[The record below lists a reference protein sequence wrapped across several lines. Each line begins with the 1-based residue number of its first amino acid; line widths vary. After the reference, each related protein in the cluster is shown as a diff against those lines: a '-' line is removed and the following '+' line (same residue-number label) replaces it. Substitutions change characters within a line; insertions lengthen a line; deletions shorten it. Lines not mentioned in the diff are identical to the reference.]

1 MRRAGRKG
9 SWRCPVWP
17 DWCGFGG
24 VKIGQ
29 GFGDGA
35 IIFTRIRRVEFSARF
50 CGAMGRGAHL
60 ALGDVVHVDRDRP
73 QGVLGV
79 RPLRRIVPVIQDIAQ
94 LLQLRKG
101 LHREL
106 LACVRCT
113 LCPVRSCGCA
123 APSLSCGFRPLY
135 PPRSTANALA
145 CLLSATT
152 SIPTPETGT
161 QVPLRAQPRSPKCR
175 RVGRTKN
182 PEEVEPLGS
191 QTATEQTRAALK
203 LPRQIARPRRAR
215 QSGRGGH
222 RAR

>member
-1 MRRAGRKG
+1 
-9 SWRCPVWP
+9 
-17 DWCGFGG
+17 
-24 VKIGQ
+24 
-29 GFGDGA
+29 
-35 IIFTRIRRVEFSARF
+35 
-50 CGAMGRGAHL
+50 MGRGAHL
-60 ALGDVVHVDRDRP
+60 ALGDVVHVDRERP
-73 QGVLGV
+73 QAVLGV

-106 LACVRCT
+106 LACSAASF
-113 LCPVRSCGCA
+113 CPVRSL
-123 APSLSCGFRPLY
+123 PPVVTRFRPLY

-191 QTATEQTRAALK
+191 QTPHSATEQTRAALK

-215 QSGRGGH
+215 QSGRGGY

>member
-1 MRRAGRKG
+1 
-9 SWRCPVWP
+9 
-17 DWCGFGG
+17 
-24 VKIGQ
+24 
-29 GFGDGA
+29 
-35 IIFTRIRRVEFSARF
+35 
-50 CGAMGRGAHL
+50 MGRGAHL
-60 ALGDVVHVDRDRP
+60 ALGDVVHVDRERP
-73 QGVLGV
+73 QAVLGV

-106 LACVRCT
+106 LAC
-113 LCPVRSCGCA
+113 SA
-123 APSLSCGFRPLY
+123 ASFAPSDPCPLLFSPLY

-191 QTATEQTRAALK
+191 QTPYSATEQTRAALK

-215 QSGRGGH
+215 QSGRGGY

>member
-1 MRRAGRKG
+1 M
-9 SWRCPVWP
+9 
-17 DWCGFGG
+17 
-24 VKIGQ
+24 KIGQ

-60 ALGDVVHVDRDRP
+60 ALGDVVHVDRERP

-203 LPRQIARPRRAR
+203 LPRQIAQPRRAR
-215 QSGRGGH
+215 QSGRGGY

>member
-1 MRRAGRKG
+1 
-9 SWRCPVWP
+9 
-17 DWCGFGG
+17 
-24 VKIGQ
+24 
-29 GFGDGA
+29 
-35 IIFTRIRRVEFSARF
+35 
-50 CGAMGRGAHL
+50 MGRGAHL
-60 ALGDVVHVDRDRP
+60 ALGDVVHVDRERP
-73 QGVLGV
+73 QAVLGV

-106 LACVRCT
+106 LACSAAASF
-113 LCPVRSCGCA
+113 CPVRSVRMRC
-123 APSLSCGFRPLY
+123 PLVVPLGFRPLY

-191 QTATEQTRAALK
+191 QTAKLPTEQTRAALK
-203 LPRQIARPRRAR
+203 LPRQIAQPRRAR
-215 QSGRGGH
+215 QSGRGGY

>member
-1 MRRAGRKG
+1 M
-9 SWRCPVWP
+9 
-17 DWCGFGG
+17 GG

-29 GFGDGA
+29 GFGVGA

-60 ALGDVVHVDRDRP
+60 ALGDVVHVDRERP

-191 QTATEQTRAALK
+191 QTPQSK
-203 LPRQIARPRRAR
+203 LELP
-215 QSGRGGH
+215 
-222 RAR
+222 

>member
-1 MRRAGRKG
+1 
-9 SWRCPVWP
+9 
-17 DWCGFGG
+17 
-24 VKIGQ
+24 
-29 GFGDGA
+29 
-35 IIFTRIRRVEFSARF
+35 
-50 CGAMGRGAHL
+50 MGRGAHL
-60 ALGDVVHVDRDRP
+60 ALGDVVHVDRERP

-106 LACVRCT
+106 LACSAASF
-113 LCPVRSCGCA
+113 CPVRSC
-123 APSLSCGFRPLY
+123 PLLSRGFRPLY

-203 LPRQIARPRRAR
+203 LPRQIAQPGRAR
-215 QSGRGGH
+215 QSGRGGY

>member
-1 MRRAGRKG
+1 M
-9 SWRCPVWP
+9 RCPVWP
-17 DWCGFGG
+17 DWCGLGG

-60 ALGDVVHVDRDRP
+60 ALGDVVHVDRERP

-106 LACVRCT
+106 LACVRSSF
-113 LCPVRSCGCA
+113 CPVRSVRMRCPLSVPCIHPDRPLTRSPVSSRLRRLFRRPRPEHRCHY
-123 APSLSCGFRPLY
+123 APS
-135 PPRSTANALA
+135 
-145 CLLSATT
+145 
-152 SIPTPETGT
+152 
-161 QVPLRAQPRSPKCR
+161 RASPKCR

-191 QTATEQTRAALK
+191 QTATEQTGAALK

-215 QSGRGGH
+215 QSGRGGY

>member
-1 MRRAGRKG
+1 MG

-17 DWCGFGG
+17 DWCGFGR

-60 ALGDVVHVDRDRP
+60 ALGDVVHVDRERP

-106 LACVRCT
+106 LACSAESF
-113 LCPVRSCGCA
+113 CPVRSFVDALPPRCRAGSVPCIHPDRPLTRSPVSSRLRRLFRRPRPEHRCHY
-123 APSLSCGFRPLY
+123 APSRAL
-135 PPRSTANALA
+135 RSA
-145 CLLSATT
+145 
-152 SIPTPETGT
+152 
-161 QVPLRAQPRSPKCR
+161 
-175 RVGRTKN
+175 
-182 PEEVEPLGS
+182 
-191 QTATEQTRAALK
+191 AALDGRKTQKRLNPLAAK
-203 LPRQIARPRRAR
+203 LPTDRSKLELP
-215 QSGRGGH
+215 
-222 RAR
+222 

>member
-1 MRRAGRKG
+1 
-9 SWRCPVWP
+9 
-17 DWCGFGG
+17 
-24 VKIGQ
+24 
-29 GFGDGA
+29 
-35 IIFTRIRRVEFSARF
+35 
-50 CGAMGRGAHL
+50 MGRGAHL
-60 ALGDVVHVDRDRP
+60 ALGDVVHVDRERP
-73 QGVLGV
+73 QAVLGV

-106 LACVRCT
+106 LACSAAT
-113 LCPVRSCGCA
+113 FCPVRSVWMRCPLVV
-123 APSLSCGFRPLY
+123 PSFVGFRPLY

-191 QTATEQTRAALK
+191 QTPHRQEQTRAALK
-203 LPRQIARPRRAR
+203 LPRQIAQPRRAR
-215 QSGRGGH
+215 QSGRGGY

>member
-1 MRRAGRKG
+1 M
-9 SWRCPVWP
+9 RCPVWP

-60 ALGDVVHVDRDRP
+60 ALGDVVHVDRERP

-106 LACVRCT
+106 LACSPLTLLPRQIRADALPPGSFPCIHPDRPLTRSPVSSRLRRLFRRPRPEHRCHY
-113 LCPVRSCGCA
+113 
-123 APSLSCGFRPLY
+123 APSRALRSAAALDGRKTQKRLNPLAAKL
-135 PPRSTANALA
+135 P
-145 CLLSATT
+145 
-152 SIPTPETGT
+152 
-161 QVPLRAQPRSPKCR
+161 
-175 RVGRTKN
+175 
-182 PEEVEPLGS
+182 
-191 QTATEQTRAALK
+191 TEQTRAALK

-215 QSGRGGH
+215 QSGRGGY